1 MVLLRDTQRVI
12 LTNKMVGKMAKD
24 LLDEEYFENQI
35 KNAFNELAVNRKNIL
50 TVIFSFVMG
59 FGVSLRIISTN
70 SPIADA
76 SKITDIFLSTEL
88 ALFACFYTVFSVV
101 MTFIQDYNLQ
111 VLFNTLD
118 KEYKTMLNRAVSY
131 YESISCLYFIGI
143 AISIVYKIIL
153 LVLPIDFIFINSS
166 CVSKFVAFLLIGIY
180 FTYSIRIILEIKS
193 VIKNTSFIL
202 RVGLDCKIK
211 FKK

>member
-50 TVIFSFVMG
+50 TVIFSFGMG

-118 KEYKTMLNRAVSY
+118 FR
-131 YESISCLYFIGI
+131 
-143 AISIVYKIIL
+143 
-153 LVLPIDFIFINSS
+153 
-166 CVSKFVAFLLIGIY
+166 
-180 FTYSIRIILEIKS
+180 
-193 VIKNTSFIL
+193 
-202 RVGLDCKIK
+202 
-211 FKK
+211 